1 MGNVTTSIYLDKR
14 RKKANDGYPLKLRVT
29 YQRQQ
34 KYYPLYRSMTE
45 EEFDKLNTPK
55 PRHYYKEIKLTLN
68 EVENR
73 AHDIINKLDPF
84 SFRQFERSFLSE
96 TSKEDTVLSFFENY
110 IEKLKSQDRI
120 GTADSYNCAYQSI
133 KKYCVE
139 HKYRHLSFTDVDVD
153 FLNDYEKWMTKS
165 NNRSITTVG
174 IYLRC
179 VRTLFNEAM
188 ESGVIQRTHYPF
200 SKRKYI
206 IPTGKN
212 IKRAL
217 TIKQIES
224 IMNYR
229 ASTMAEE
236 RARDLWILSYAL
248 NGIQTKD
255 LAQLKYENID
265 DQAITY
271 FRAKT
276 IKTSK
281 KELTPIRI
289 PRNEI
294 IDEIIGRWKNP
305 TLSPS
310 PNQYI
315 FDVLEQDD
323 TEEIIKK
330 KTRQFSKTINKYMDR
345 IGKDL
350 EIPYKVTT
358 KYTRHSAATILMQ
371 NGASI
376 LYIGKNL
383 GHQNTKT
390 TESYLDSFSDDIKD
404 NFQSK
409 LFDFKS

>member
-1 MGNVTTSIYLDKR
+1 MGNVTTSIYLDTR
-14 RKKANDGYPLKLRVT
+14 RKKADDRYPLKLRVT
-29 YQRQQ
+29 FQRQQ
-34 KYYPLYRSMTE
+34 KYYPLFQSMTE
-45 EEFDKLNTPK
+45 EEFEKTNSPK
-55 PRHYYKEIKLTLN
+55 PRNNYKETKLTLN
-68 EVENR
+68 EIENR
-73 AHDIINKLDPF
+73 ANDIINKLDPF
-84 SFRQFERSFLSE
+84 SFRQFERIFLTE
-96 TSKEDTVLSFFENY
+96 TSKEDTVYSFFESY
-110 IEKLKSQDRI
+110 IEKLKSKESI
-120 GTADSYNCAYQSI
+120 GTSDSYNNAYQSI
-133 KKYCVE
+133 KKYCKE
-139 HKYRHLSFTDVDVD
+139 HKYKSLSFTDVDVD
-153 FLNDYEKWMTKS
+153 FLNDYESWMTKT
-165 NNRSITTVG
+165 NDRSITTVG
-174 IYLRC
+174 MYLRC
-179 VRTLFNEAM
+179 VRALFNEAI
-188 ESGVIQRTHYPF
+188 ETGVIQRANYPF
-200 SKRKYI
+200 SKRKYT
-206 IPTGKN
+206 IPAGRN

-217 TIKQIES
+217 TIQQIES
-224 IMNYR
+224 IIKY
-229 ASTMAEE
+229 SPTTMAEE
-236 RARDLWILSYAL
+236 RARDLWIFSYAL

-255 LAQLKYENID
+255 MAQLKYENID

-271 FRAKT
+271 YRAKT

-294 IDEIIGRWKNP
+294 IDEIINKWKKP
-305 TLSPS
+305 SLSPS

-315 FDVLEQDD
+315 FDVLEEGD
-323 TEEIIKK
+323 TEEVIKK
-330 KTRQFSKTINKYMDR
+330 KTRQFSKTINKYMGR
-345 IGKDL
+345 IGKHL